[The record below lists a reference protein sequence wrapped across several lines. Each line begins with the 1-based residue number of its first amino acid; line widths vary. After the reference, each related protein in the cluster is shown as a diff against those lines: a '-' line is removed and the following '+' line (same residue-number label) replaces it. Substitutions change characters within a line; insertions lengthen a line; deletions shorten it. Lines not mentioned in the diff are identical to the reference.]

1 MKKIIF
7 NNYFT
12 KLIFLFFISIIL
24 DLLWLN
30 YYDPVPGWDQ
40 GYHLSNAFKMANIY
54 ENSDLETWDSL
65 LNVTTSYRGPLTYF
79 LSSFA
84 LKLFGNSYTV
94 AILSNQIFN
103 LICMLSI
110 FELGKELQSKS
121 LGLWA
126 TIIFIFSPFFVNQ
139 RTDYL
144 IDFSLTAFSSLAFLT
159 LTKWLLDKN
168 EFSKY
173 GILSGFCVGLI
184 FLVKPTGISI
194 LFLPIIS
201 LLIYKLL
208 RAKNKALNLI
218 HIIVFLS
225 IFFTTIYPWF
235 SKNWITIISST
246 LNAWK
251 WGINYQD
258 GLGLNDLSSWIYYI
272 KELPIIIGALNF
284 GILGIFFLKKIINKK
299 TFEYSF
305 PKNKKLNIFNIIYF
319 LNTYIVLSLMS
330 TKDIRFFMP
339 IYPIICL
346 YIPIILNSSRFYIE
360 RIQKKII
367 VFSLLITL
375 FSYQYNFIINFSGLD
390 FQVERNNK
398 NKYHYEVINEIKK
411 ENPFLVSTLAVL
423 PDTKEINT
431 FNFEAEA
438 SRQKEYVAVRQVIS
452 NEESYKNDLEYFDWF
467 ITKSGSQGI
476 MTSKSKKLL
485 NTYLKENNSFI
496 VHKEWDLPNSEKLLL
511 FKRKILNSYVKRTKC
526 NTSELKLKIK
536 GRNNVLEINAISKGE
551 DLKNSNL
558 YLDNK
563 NNNLFENISLANGM
577 FHNTFEED
585 KCYELTQYIPS
596 KVNENIKYIDAK
608 IVNSKNDKLVF
619 YKKNIEIS
627 FNGESKK
634 DMILMANKID
644 KVNLLGN
651 YLKNGEFEKLL
662 NLVGIINQSDPR
674 QVYLRNSEIIYKEIY
689 KNNNDINNLYNVLI
703 SQILQQKAKE
713 AKKTAEILI
722 KKEENNPNLFLAKTI
737 IDVYLFDIKDA
748 RYYINKAKD
757 FNDDSF
763 NADIIKTIDNV
774 ISILELDIDKV
785 FKIS

>member
-1 MKKIIF
+1 MKKIIL

-24 DLLWLN
+24 DLLWLKF
-30 YYDPVPGWDQ
+30 YDPTPGWDQ

-54 ENSDLETWDSL
+54 ENRDLETWDSL

-79 LSSFA
+79 LTSFP
-84 LKLFGNSYTV
+84 LKLFGNSYIV
-94 AILSNQIFN
+94 AFLSNQIFN

-110 FELGKELQSKS
+110 FELGKELKSKS

-144 IDFSLTAFSSLAFLT
+144 IDFSLTAFCSLAFLT

-173 GILSGFCVGLI
+173 GFLSGFCVGLI

-201 LLIYKLL
+201 LFIYKFL

-218 HIIVFLS
+218 QIIVFLS
-225 IFFTTIYPWF
+225 IFFITIYPWF
-235 SKNWITIISST
+235 SKNWLTIISST
-246 LNAWK
+246 FNAWK

-258 GLGLNDLSSWIYYI
+258 GLDFNDLSSWIYYI
-272 KELPIIIGALNF
+272 KQLPKIIGALNF
-284 GILGIFFLKKIINKK
+284 GILGIIFLNKINKK
-299 TFEYSF
+299 ELGYNF
-305 PKNKKLNIFNIIYF
+305 PKNKKLNTFNIIYF
-319 LNTYIVLSLMS
+319 LNTYIILSLMS

-339 IYPIICL
+339 IYPIVCL
-346 YIPIILNSSRFYIE
+346 YIPLILSSSRVYIE

-390 FQVERNNK
+390 FKVERNNK

-431 FNFEAEA
+431 FNLEAEA

-452 NEESYKNDLEYFDWF
+452 NKESYKNDLEYFDWF
-467 ITKSGSQGI
+467 ITKSGAQGI
-476 MTSKSKKLL
+476 MTSESKTLL
-485 NTYLKENNSFI
+485 NKYLKENNSFV
-496 VHKEWDLPNSEKLLL
+496 VHKEWELPNSDKLFL
-511 FKRKILNSYVKRTKC
+511 FKRKILNSYVKGTKC
-526 NTSELKLKIK
+526 NTSGLKLKLK
-536 GRNNVLEINAISKGE
+536 GGNNVLEMNVISKGE

-563 NNNLFENISLANGM
+563 TNNSLQIISLANGM

-596 KVNENIKYIDAK
+596 NINENNKYIDAK
-608 IVNSKNDKLVF
+608 IVNSKNDKLIF
-619 YKKNIEIS
+619 YKKNIEIT
-627 FNGESKK
+627 FDGKSKK

-651 YLKNGEFEKLL
+651 YLKNGEFEKLF

-674 QVYLRNSEIIYKEIY
+674 QAYLRNSEIIFKEIY
-689 KNNNDINNLYNVLI
+689 KNNNEINDLYNVLI
-703 SQILQQKAKE
+703 SQILQRKAKE
-713 AKKTAEILI
+713 AKETAEILL
-722 KKEENNPNLFLAKTI
+722 KNDEKNPNLFIAKTI
-737 IDVYLFDIKDA
+737 INVYLFDIKDA
-748 RYYINKAKD
+748 RFSIDKAKD
-757 FNDDSF
+757 LNDNSI

-774 ISILELDIDKV
+774 ISILELDIDKGL
-785 FKIS
+785 KIS